1 MATGTSGFSF
11 GGAASTTGFAF
22 GATGGGGTTTAPAGF
37 NFGGPATTGAA
48 TTSVAPTASLF
59 GTTGTLGLGRPAG
72 SATLFAMPMT
82 SNSSMGG
89 LSQGTFT
96 ATTSAP
102 TTGLLGA
109 SGGLSLNLGGT
120 TATTT
125 AAAGGLR
132 LGGNMFS
139 SAVGGSL
146 FAGTSTANTGTGLNL
161 GGTAAG
167 QGMLGLGGGGATMVL
182 GGTGLGL
189 GGTATGLGGTAT
201 GLGGVGTALGG
212 TATGLGGIG
221 TGLGGAGSGLVGV
234 TGTGLGGIGSGLGG
248 IGAGLGGMGT
258 ALGGMAAA
266 GTNVP
271 VSKGLGGVD
280 FTSSSDKKD
289 DRLSAGGGPGDSKTL
304 KSQVLP
310 PEICKDVENFQ
321 KFVKDQRQVQEE
333 IGRSSSK
340 VMLRVQE
347 ETKALRQMLSLV
359 AAGLQRST
367 LAVDKLRAE
376 AAQELKNVEIAV
388 RTRETPDGLQHENTA
403 PTEYFRRLAEQFEVQ
418 MQLYRRQIEEMEN
431 HITSQA
437 TSAHMTP
444 QDLSLAMQRLYETFI
459 ALAAHLQTVHETVKR
474 QKEQY
479 LSFRKTY
486 HGDDTDVFEAH
497 RMASKRVRDGPGPG
511 LTTGPAPFGS
521 LPNAAAV
528 AMAATLTQQQQ
539 QQQQH
544 QHLGT
549 AAAAA
554 AAGFYRSQ
562 GSLGLGIA
570 PSLGTGLSG
579 GLASSLG
586 GSTFG
591 GGSGFASGS
600 SFNSGFSFG
609 AANKPSGSLSA
620 GFAGTAGGSSTS
632 GFSFSNPG
640 LNPSAGLTFGVSST
654 PGLGLANV
662 SQPLQLKK
670 PPPGNKRGKK

>member
-82 SNSSMGG
+82 SSSSMGG

-120 TATTT
+120 TAATT

-146 FAGTSTANTGTGLNL
+146 FAGTSTASTGTGLNL

-167 QGMLGLGGGGATMVL
+167 QGMLGLGGGGATMGL

-201 GLGGVGTALGG
+201 GLGG

-221 TGLGGAGSGLVGV
+221 TGLGGVGSGLVGV

-497 RMASKRVRDGPGPG
+497 RTASKRVRDGLVPGPG

-539 QQQQH
+539 QQQH

-554 AAGFYRSQ
+554 AAGFYS
-562 GSLGLGIA
+562 
-570 PSLGTGLSG
+570 
-579 GLASSLG
+579 
-586 GSTFG
+586 
-591 GGSGFASGS
+591 
-600 SFNSGFSFG
+600 
-609 AANKPSGSLSA
+609 
-620 GFAGTAGGSSTS
+620 FAGTAGGSSTS

>member
-82 SNSSMGG
+82 SSSSMGG

-120 TATTT
+120 TAATT

-146 FAGTSTANTGTGLNL
+146 FAGTSTASTGTGLNL

-167 QGMLGLGGGGATMVL
+167 QGMLGLGGGGATMGL

-201 GLGGVGTALGG
+201 GLGG

-221 TGLGGAGSGLVGV
+221 TGLGGVGSGLVGV

-497 RMASKRVRDGPGPG
+497 RTASKRVRDGLVPGPG

-539 QQQQH
+539 QQQH

-554 AAGFYRSQ
+554 AAGSQ

-586 GSTFG
+586 
-591 GGSGFASGS
+591 
-600 SFNSGFSFG
+600 
-609 AANKPSGSLSA
+609 

>member
-82 SNSSMGG
+82 SSSSMGG

-120 TATTT
+120 TAATT

-146 FAGTSTANTGTGLNL
+146 FAGTSTASTGTGLNL

-167 QGMLGLGGGGATMVL
+167 QGMLGLGGGGATMGL

-201 GLGGVGTALGG
+201 GLGG

-221 TGLGGAGSGLVGV
+221 TGLGGVGSGLVGV

-497 RMASKRVRDGPGPG
+497 RTASKRVRDGLVPGPG

-528 AMAATLTQQQQ
+528 AMAATLTQQQ

-586 GSTFG
+586 
-591 GGSGFASGS
+591 
-600 SFNSGFSFG
+600 
-609 AANKPSGSLSA
+609 

>member
-82 SNSSMGG
+82 SSSSMGG

-120 TATTT
+120 TAATT

-146 FAGTSTANTGTGLNL
+146 FAGTSTASTGTGLNL

-167 QGMLGLGGGGATMVL
+167 QGMLGLGGGGATMGL

-201 GLGGVGTALGG
+201 GLGG

-221 TGLGGAGSGLVGV
+221 TGLGGVGSGLVGV

-497 RMASKRVRDGPGPG
+497 RTASKRVRDGLVPGPG

-539 QQQQH
+539 QQQH

-554 AAGFYRSQ
+554 AAGSQ

-591 GGSGFASGS
+591 GGSGFSSGS